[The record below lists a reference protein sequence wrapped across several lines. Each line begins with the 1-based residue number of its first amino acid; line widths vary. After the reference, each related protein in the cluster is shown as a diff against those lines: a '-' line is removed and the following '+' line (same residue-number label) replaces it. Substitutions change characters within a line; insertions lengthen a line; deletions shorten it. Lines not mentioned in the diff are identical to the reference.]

1 MVAHAAHSMGKEQVD
16 PKGEETLQRP
26 IEKGSGRGYPS
37 FLLGKVIPLP
47 VHVIKPITVGY

>member
-1 MVAHAAHSMGKEQVD
+1 MVARAAHSMGNEQGD

-26 IEKGSGRGYPS
+26 IERVRGRGYPS

-47 VHVIKPITVGY
+47 AHVIKPITVGY